1 MARPIPKVL
10 GALIALCVVTPLALT
25 VGARAEA
32 GGSPDAAA
40 PAAAAQDELTGDI
53 TFSVPSG
60 TFQGSVSVAL
70 STTIAGAEIR
80 YTTDG
85 RPAAAT
91 STAYPGR
98 ALSLTGTTQLRAQAF
113 VNGTATGAPG
123 TAMYVARSFDAQ
135 HDLPLMLIDD
145 YGKGKPGRDYVDA
158 AAMVFDT
165 AGGRTSLAA
174 APTVASR
181 AGIHLR
187 GQSSAM
193 FDKAPY
199 RLELR
204 DNADDDADLP
214 LLGMPADSDWV
225 LRGPFSDKSLIR
237 EALVYDLGREMG
249 LATQRYRFVEL
260 YLNVDSAPVAAGD
273 YQGVYMLVE
282 TIKNSKDRLDLKQ
295 LKEADTTLPK
305 ISGGYIFKFEWL
317 AAEEPTLTC
326 TGAAATCWNYLE
338 VEDPSPLNA
347 QQKSWLTQYLQ
358 QFHDMLHSSRFADP
372 QTGYRSWIDT
382 KSWVDLVILNE
393 FSREMDSYLRST
405 YFYKDR
411 EGPIV
416 AGPLW
421 DYDLTFGTGGFFG
434 NEQTAGWQ
442 YQQTR
447 SPQANDW
454 FQILLTD
461 PAFQNDL
468 KVRWQALRRGLLSDA
483 SLNARVDALSTPLT
497 AAAQRNFQRW
507 PNLSSRMV
515 GPFVTD
521 TSATWAGQVQVMR
534 SWMTRRAAWLDG
546 PTAWGGATTS
556 PSPTPSAP
564 SPSPSNP
571 VPPTTPPPAG
581 AGCAATY
588 TSAGQWAGGF
598 QGEVRVSA
606 GTTAIRSWAVTLTF
620 ADGQR
625 ISQAWNAVLSTSGA
639 AVTARNE
646 SYNGALAAA
655 ASTTFGFV
663 GTWTG
668 TNTPPA
674 VTCTAT

>member
-1 MARPIPKVL
+1 MARRKLKV
-10 GALIALCVVTPLALT
+10 IALGLMIPLALT
-25 VGARAEA
+25 VGVPAEA
-32 GGSPDAAA
+32 SRVPDAVVAAAAA
-40 PAAAAQDELTGDI
+40 PGDLAGDI

-60 TFQGSVSVAL
+60 TFQGSVSVTLGTAI
-70 STTIAGAEIR
+70 SGAEIR

-85 RPAAAT
+85 RSPAAT
-91 STAYPGR
+91 STVYPGR
-98 ALSLTGTTQLRAQAF
+98 ALSLTATTQLRAQAF

-123 TAMYVARSFDAQ
+123 TALYVARSFDAQ

-145 YGKGKPGRDYVDA
+145 YGKGKPGREYVDA

-165 AGGRTSLAA
+165 TAGRTSLAA
-174 APTVASR
+174 APAVATR

-193 FDKAPY
+193 FEKAPY

-204 DNADDDADLP
+204 DSADEDADLP
-214 LLGMPADSDWV
+214 VLGMPADSDWV

-237 EALVYDLGREMG
+237 EALAYDLGREMG
-249 LATQRYRFVEL
+249 MATPRYRFVEL
-260 YLNVDSAPVAAGD
+260 YLNVDSGPVAAAD

-305 ISGGYIFKFEWL
+305 ITGGYIFKFEWL

-326 TGAAATCWNYLE
+326 TGPAATCWNYLE

-347 QQKSWLTQYLQ
+347 QQKAWLTQYLQ
-358 QFHDMLHSSRFADP
+358 QFHDMLHSARFADP

-382 KSWVDLVILNE
+382 RSWIDLIILNE

-442 YQQTR
+442 HQQTR

-461 PAFQNDL
+461 PAFQNEL
-468 KVRWQALRRGLLSDA
+468 KARWQSLRGGLLSDA
-483 SLNARVDALSTPLT
+483 SLNARVDALSAPLT

-507 PNLSSRMV
+507 PNLTTRMV
-515 GPFVTD
+515 GPFITD
-521 TSATWAGQVQVMR
+521 TAATWAGQVQVMR
-534 SWMTRRAAWLDG
+534 SWMLRRAAWLDG
-546 PTAWGGATTS
+546 PSAWGGATTS
-556 PSPTPSAP
+556 PSPTPTP
-564 SPSPSNP
+564 S
-571 VPPTTPPPAG
+571 VPPSSSPPAT
-581 AGCAATY
+581 AGCAAGY
-588 TSAGQWAGGF
+588 TVTSQWTGGF
-598 QGEVRVSA
+598 QAEVRVSA
-606 GTTAIRSWAVTLTF
+606 GTARINGWTVTLSF
-620 ADGQR
+620 ANGQR
-625 ISQAWNAVLSTSGA
+625 VNQAWSATLSTDGA

-646 SYNGALAAA
+646 SYNGALNPS
-655 ASTTFGFV
+655 ASTTFGLI
-663 GTWTG
+663 GSWTG
-668 TNTPPA
+668 TNTAPV
-674 VTCTAT
+674 VTCVAT

>member
-1 MARPIPKVL
+1 MARRIPKVL
-10 GALIALCVVTPLALT
+10 GALIALCVATPFALT
-25 VGARAEA
+25 VSAPAAAHRV
-32 GGSPDAAA
+32 PDAAA
-40 PAAAAQDELTGDI
+40 PAAAAPDDLTGDI
-53 TFSVPSG
+53 IFSVPSG

-85 RPAAAT
+85 RPPAAT
-91 STAYPGR
+91 STVYPGR
-98 ALSLTGTTQLRAQAF
+98 ALSLTATTQLRAQAY
-113 VNGTATGAPG
+113 VNGTATGAAG

-145 YGKGKPGRDYVDA
+145 YGRGKPGREYVDA

-165 AGGRTSLAA
+165 TGGRTSLAGTPA
-174 APTVASR
+174 VASR

-193 FDKAPY
+193 FEKAPY

-204 DNADDDADLP
+204 DNADDDADL
-214 LLGMPADSDWV
+214 LMLGMPADSDWV

-237 EALVYDLGREMG
+237 EALAYDLGREMG
-249 LATQRYRFVEL
+249 MVTPRYRFVEL
-260 YLNVDSAPVAAGD
+260 YLNVDAAPVAAGD

-282 TIKNSKDRLDLKQ
+282 TIKNSKERLDLKQ
-295 LKEADTTLPK
+295 LEENDTTLPK
-305 ISGGYIFKFEWL
+305 ITGGYIFKFEWL

-326 TGAAATCWNYLE
+326 TGPAATCWNYLE

-347 QQKSWLTQYLQ
+347 QQKAWLTQYLQ
-358 QFHDMLHSSRFADP
+358 QFHDMLHSPRFADP

-382 KSWVDLVILNE
+382 GSWIDLVILNE

-405 YFYKDR
+405 YFHKDR

-461 PAFQNDL
+461 PAFQNEL
-468 KVRWQALRRGLLSDA
+468 KARWQSLRRGLLSDA

-507 PNLSSRMV
+507 PNLTSRMV
-515 GPFVTD
+515 GPFITD
-521 TSATWAGQVQVMR
+521 TAATWAGQVQVMR
-534 SWMTRRAAWLDG
+534 NWMIRRAAWLDG
-546 PTAWGGATTS
+546 PTAWGGTGTS
-556 PSPTPSAP
+556 PSPAP
-564 SPSPSNP
+564 S
-571 VPPTTPPPAG
+571 VPPSSPPAA
-581 AGCAATY
+581 AGCTASY
-588 TSAGQWAGGF
+588 TQTGQWAGGF
-598 QGEVRVSA
+598 QAEVRVSA
-606 GTTAIRSWAVTLTF
+606 GTSRVNGWTVSLNF
-620 ADGQR
+620 ANGQR
-625 ISQAWNAVLSTSGA
+625 VSQAWGAVPTTSGTT
-639 AVTARNE
+639 VTARNE
-646 SYNGALAAA
+646 TYNGTLAPA
-655 ASTTFGFV
+655 ASTTFGFL

-668 TNTPPA
+668 TNTPPVVSCA
-674 VTCTAT
+674 AT

>member
-1 MARPIPKVL
+1 MGRRLRIVL
-10 GALIALCVVTPLALT
+10 TAIVALCVVATLSRT
-25 VGARAEA
+25 VTAA
-32 GGSPDAAA
+32 GAA
-40 PAAAAQDELTGDI
+40 PAAAADDI

-60 TFQGSVSVAL
+60 AFQGSVSVAM
-70 STTIAGAEIR
+70 STAISGAEIR

-85 RPAAAT
+85 RPPAAA
-91 STAYPGR
+91 SALYPGR
-98 ALSLTGTTQLRAQAF
+98 ALSLTATTQLRAQAF
-113 VNGTATGAPG
+113 VNGVATGAGG
-123 TAMYVARSFDAQ
+123 TGLYVARSFDAQ
-135 HDLPLMLIDD
+135 HNLPLLLIDD
-145 YGKGKPGRDYVDA
+145 YGRGKPGRDFVDA

-165 AGGRTSLAA
+165 AAGTASLSA
-174 APTVASR
+174 APAVATR

-187 GQSSAM
+187 GQSSAT

-199 RLELR
+199 RLEFR
-204 DNADDDADLP
+204 DSADDDADHP
-214 LLGMPADSDWV
+214 VLGMPADSDWV

-249 LATQRYRFVEL
+249 MVAPRYRFVEL
-260 YLNVDSAPVAAGD
+260 YLNVDSAPVAAAD

-305 ISGGYIFKFEWL
+305 ITGGYIFKFEWL

-326 TGAAATCWNYLE
+326 TGAAATCWNFLE

-358 QFHDMLHSSRFADP
+358 QFHDLLHSSRFADP
-372 QTGYRSWIDT
+372 QTGYRSWIDVG
-382 KSWVDLVILNE
+382 SWVDLIILNE

-442 YQQTR
+442 HQQTR

-461 PAFQNDL
+461 PALQQDL
-468 KVRWQALRRGLLSDA
+468 KARWQALRRGLLSDSA
-483 SLNARVDALSTPLT
+483 LAARVDALSAPLT

-507 PNLSSRMV
+507 PNLTTRMI

-521 TSATWAGQVQVMR
+521 TAATWAGQVQVMR

-546 PTAWGGATTS
+546 TAAWGGTTT
-556 PSPTPSAP
+556 PPTTP
-564 SPSPSNP
+564 
-571 VPPTTPPPAG
+571 PPTTPPPATT
-581 AGCAATY
+581 GCTATY
-588 TSAGQWAGGF
+588 TQVGQWAGGF
-598 QGEVRVSA
+598 QGEVRVTAGSA
-606 GTTAIRSWAVTLTF
+606 RINGWTATLTF
-620 ADGQR
+620 ANGQR
-625 ISQAWNAVLSTSGA
+625 VSQGWNAVLSTSGA
-639 AVTARNE
+639 TVTARNE
-646 SYNGALAAA
+646 TYNGPLAPA
-655 ASTTFGFV
+655 ASTTFGFI
-663 GTWTG
+663 GSWTG

-674 VTCTAT
+674 LTCAAT

>member
-1 MARPIPKVL
+1 MARRIPKVL

-25 VGARAEA
+25 VSARAEA
-32 GGSPDAAA
+32 GRSLRAAA
-40 PAAAAQDELTGDI
+40 PVAAAQDELTGDI

-85 RPAAAT
+85 RPPAAT

-165 AGGRTSLAA
+165 TGGRTSLAA
-174 APTVASR
+174 APAVASR

-214 LLGMPADSDWV
+214 LLGLPADSDWV

-237 EALVYDLGREMG
+237 EALIYDLGREMG
-249 LATQRYRFVEL
+249 MATQRYRFVEL
-260 YLNVDSAPVAAGD
+260 YLNVDSAPVAAAD

-326 TGAAATCWNYLE
+326 TGPAATCWNYLE

-421 DYDLTFGTGGFFG
+421 DYDLSFGTGGFFG

-546 PTAWGGATTS
+546 PTAWGGAT
-556 PSPTPSAP
+556 
-564 SPSPSNP
+564 
-571 VPPTTPPPAG
+571 
-581 AGCAATY
+581 
-588 TSAGQWAGGF
+588 
-598 QGEVRVSA
+598 
-606 GTTAIRSWAVTLTF
+606 
-620 ADGQR
+620 
-625 ISQAWNAVLSTSGA
+625 
-639 AVTARNE
+639 
-646 SYNGALAAA
+646 
-655 ASTTFGFV
+655 
-663 GTWTG
+663 
-668 TNTPPA
+668 
-674 VTCTAT
+674 